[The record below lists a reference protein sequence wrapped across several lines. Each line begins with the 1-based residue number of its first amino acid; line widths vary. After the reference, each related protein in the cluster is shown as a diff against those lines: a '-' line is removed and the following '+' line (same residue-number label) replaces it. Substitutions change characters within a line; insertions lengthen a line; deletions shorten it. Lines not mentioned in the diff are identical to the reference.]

1 MGTKHENE
9 DDGSMNSLEQK
20 RIEMLH
26 RRDEILANIAQEVP
40 L

>member
-1 MGTKHENE
+1 
-9 DDGSMNSLEQK
+9 MNSLEQK
-20 RIEMLH
+20 RIEMLQ

>member
-1 MGTKHENE
+1 
-9 DDGSMNSLEQK
+9 MNSLEQK

-26 RRDEILANIAQEVP
+26 RRDEILAHIAQEVP